1 MFSVRRANIDDL
13 QLIVDFQIKMAVE
26 SEGVDLEE
34 ATINSGVGAVLKGEV
49 TAEYWLVES
58 EDGPVGMMMTL
69 PEWSDWRN
77 GVVIWIHSVYVRPDY
92 RKKGAF
98 STLFEHLKNQVSE
111 SSELVGLRLYVD
123 KGNHSAQQVY
133 KRLGMSAEHYDIYEF
148 MKY

>member
-58 EDGPVGMMMTL
+58 EDGPVGMAERRSNLDSFSICPARLSQERGFFDTL
-69 PEWSDWRN
+69 
-77 GVVIWIHSVYVRPDY
+77 
-92 RKKGAF
+92 
-98 STLFEHLKNQVSE
+98 
-111 SSELVGLRLYVD
+111 
-123 KGNHSAQQVY
+123 
-133 KRLGMSAEHYDIYEF
+133 
-148 MKY
+148 